1 MEAENKAWYVLRTK
15 PRSEKQ
21 VHKRL
26 VENGIETYLP
36 LYSTIRQWS
45 DRKKKIQVPLFNS
58 YIFVYISDGQFHIPY
73 VIPGVFKFVTFEGN
87 PAVVPQ
93 KDIDNL
99 RILLCADPEFEISE
113 RNFKAGQK
121 VKVTFGLLNGLTG
134 ELIQSGR
141 SKRLLVRIE
150 SIEKNLV
157 VKIPANY
164 LEGIN

>member
-1 MEAENKAWYVLRTK
+1 METTAKAWYVLRTK

-21 VHKRL
+21 VYKRL
-26 VENGIETYLP
+26 VENGIDTYLP

-45 DRKKKIQVPLFNS
+45 DRKKRVQVPLFNS
-58 YIFVYISDGQFHIPY
+58 YIFVNINDGQFHIPY
-73 VIPGVFKFVTFEGN
+73 VIPGVFKFVTFEGL

-93 KDIDNL
+93 RDIDNL
-99 RILLCADPEFEISE
+99 KILLSSNPELEISN

-121 VKVTFGLLNGLTG
+121 VKVTLGILNGLTG
-134 ELIQSGR
+134 ELVQSGR

-150 SIEKNLV
+150 SIEKNLL